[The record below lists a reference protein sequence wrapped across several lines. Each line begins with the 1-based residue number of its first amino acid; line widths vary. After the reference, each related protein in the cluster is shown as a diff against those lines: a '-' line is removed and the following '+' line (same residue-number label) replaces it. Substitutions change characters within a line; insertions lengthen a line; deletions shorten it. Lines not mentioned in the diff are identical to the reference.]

1 MAADREPRDARATR
15 DVLLARARR
24 FFADGGV
31 LEVDTP
37 MVVNA
42 PVSDVNI
49 HSALVDLGAP
59 LTGAVQTA
67 RFRLCGGQASILP
80 PHLARVRDEA
90 PPRRRQ
96 R

>member
-1 MAADREPRDARATR
+1 MSAPAGDSLADRSVAAWRPTATR
-15 DVLLARARR
+15 AMLEQRAILLARARR

-59 LTGAVQTA
+59 LTGAAQTA
-67 RFRLCGGQASILP
+67 PAGSGRG
-80 PHLARVRDEA
+80 D
-90 PPRRRQ
+90 
-96 R
+96 